1 MEPQITSIIVNF
13 FIKFNKYNIVYKSHN
28 QVIET
33 SEISKEV
40 FENIIMD
47 PSYKI
52 ILESSTVITY
62 KKIKEQQLDLFGE
75 IV

>member
-1 MEPQITSIIVNF
+1 MTTVIVNF
-13 FIKFNKYNIVYKSHN
+13 FIKYNKYKIVYKSHN

-33 SEISKEV
+33 SEISKEE
-40 FENIIMD
+40 FDNIIAD
-47 PSYKI
+47 TSYKI